1 MKEKFSTSR
10 LLAIML
16 CLELASMSVSAIYY
30 GEDWLTWI
38 YRGVTVAIYCFW
50 FLLGINN
57 RSYRLTAYFKVT
69 ALFLILAG
77 WLMSSND
84 VLYFFY
90 EYFGKTLE
98 DLQVVISTLYWI
110 RTAVTLVAVVLECLS
125 HGKIAP
131 AIRKG
136 WIAFLIA
143 QLAWIVIG
151 NLANRFAQAQFESQR
166 WSREMLEVYNGGVQI
181 VDLVVQLFYLWL
193 LFRTA
198 RAAKEKE
205 SV

>member
-38 YRGVTVAIYCFW
+38 YRGVTVAIYCVW
-50 FLLGINN
+50 FQLGMNSG
-57 RSYRLTAYFKVT
+57 SYRLTAYFKVT

-151 NLANRFAQAQFESQR
+151 NLANRFAQAQFELQL
-166 WSREMLEVYNGGVQI
+166 WDREMLEVYNGGVQI
-181 VDLVVQLFYLWL
+181 IDLVVQLFYLWL
-193 LFRTA
+193 LFRTISA
-198 RAAKEKE
+198 VKAKEKI
-205 SV
+205 

>member
-16 CLELASMSVSAIYY
+16 CLELASMSISAIYY

-38 YRGVTVAIYCFW
+38 YRGVTVAIYCVW
-50 FLLGINN
+50 FQLGMNSG
-57 RSYRLTAYFKVT
+57 SYRLTAYFKVT